1 MTVHDMYPT
10 RGSREP
16 ALLYRHDDPTVYGKP
31 EDGMLTAEQLA
42 HHEAAGYTD
51 IEQLLNDAE
60 VEKYA
65 EEMDRLLQETQKS
78 ATSADQGD
86 DEHVVRED
94 ERQEVLSIFDV
105 HRNSELFAELISDER
120 VAGVA
125 RQILGSEVYIH
136 HSRISY
142 KPGLVGTPFYWHSD
156 FETWHAEDGMPRMRA
171 VTLSLA
177 LTDNTE
183 HNGSVMVMPG
193 SHKVFVSCVGDTPDE
208 HYKSA
213 LQDQRIGTPDDVS
226 LGMLAE
232 KYGIQ
237 QLNGPAGSATWID
250 CNLMRGTNG
259 NITPFARANLVVAF
273 NSVENECG
281 EPYRADEARPDFLAR
296 DVEPI

>member
-1 MTVHDMYPT
+1 MDIPTHDLYPT

-16 ALLYRHDDPTVYGKP
+16 ALLYRHDDPSVWGKP

-42 HHEAAGYTD
+42 HHDANGYTD
-51 IEQLLNDAE
+51 IAKLLNDAE
-60 VEKYA
+60 VEKYV
-65 EEMDRLLQETQKS
+65 EEMERLLAETKDI
-78 ATSADQGD
+78 AKDDD

-94 ERQEVLSIFDV
+94 DTEKVLSIFDV
-105 HRNSELFAELISDER
+105 HRNSELFAQLISDER
-120 VAGVA
+120 LAGVA

-136 HSRISY
+136 HSRINY
-142 KPGLVGTPFYWHSD
+142 KPGLTGSPFYWHSD

-171 VTLSLA
+171 VSLSLA

-183 HNGSVMVMPG
+183 HNGSLMVMPG
-193 SHKVFVSCVGDTPDE
+193 SHRVFVSCVGDTPDE

-213 LQDQRIGTPDDVS
+213 LQDQKIGTPDDVS

-232 KYGIQ
+232 KHGIE
-237 QLNGPAGSATWID
+237 QLNGEAGSATWID
-250 CNLMRGTNG
+250 CNVMHGTNG

-281 EPYRADEARPDFLAR
+281 DPFRADEARPDFLAR